1 MPVHVVGIPP
11 SVLQALPEEPRLAD
25 AADFVPPRD
34 DAFLAVL
41 PDQLVQGVH
50 QLGLRV
56 LEPLVVRAEV
66 SRSRF
71 AVSLVVAALFRGRA
85 FAIRAAGRIVR

>member
-1 MPVHVVGIPP
+1 M
-11 SVLQALPEEPRLAD
+11 QALPEEPRLAD
-25 AADFVPPRD
+25 AADFVPTRD
-34 DAFLAVL
+34 DAFLAIL

-56 LEPLVVRAEV
+56 LKPLVVRPEV
-66 SRSRF
+66 NPSRF
-71 AVSLVVAALFRGRA
+71 AVALVVAALFRERA